1 MPISRL
7 GYVNNGTKK
16 EFPVISALPRE
27 MTMAEFALL
36 SDEEKMGDIIVTD
49 YPVNEES
56 DYVEVAADGV
66 KTYATLLLELLNSAD
81 ASKLS
86 RDSKLQSGGDILDC
100 VYWTTLTN
108 EIMFSSVIVNK
119 STLKAES
126 QTIDVTIGSSAS
138 FVWTNGS
145 SSSNLSNTVVPSGTK
160 FTLYYNDAHTF
171 DFNTKAENC
180 IFDPTG
186 TSLSSTNAEDAIKE
200 VDAKVDRGSVSVTAD
215 GVKTYDTL
223 LTELY
228 AAVDASKI
236 SRMSKLSILYASGA
250 EETYSVMYIDR
261 VGNEYEFSVAQG
273 SNSGMYIKRVRIGS
287 SRIFAKYN
295 ASSLAENYLSSVP
308 TSGDTFTLYY

>member
-36 SDEEKMGDIIVTD
+36 SDEEKMGDIIVKD
-49 YPVNEES
+49 YPVNEDS
-56 DYVEVAADGV
+56 DYVEVVGDGV

-160 FTLYYNDAHTF
+160 FILYYNDAHTF

-200 VDAKVDRGSVSVTAD
+200 VDGKVEDYKKGNNIGLNGVWSNVGWYGIYFATIPFRNADKATITIVSLDTLNNQTLVSTNATIENQTAD
-215 GVKTYDTL
+215 YFTIKTETAGVAGAAFA
-223 LTELY
+223 LT
-228 AAVDASKI
+228 VN
-236 SRMSKLSILYASGA
+236 
-250 EETYSVMYIDR
+250 V
-261 VGNEYEFSVAQG
+261 V
-273 SNSGMYIKRVRIGS
+273 
-287 SRIFAKYN
+287 
-295 ASSLAENYLSSVP
+295 
-308 TSGDTFTLYY
+308 